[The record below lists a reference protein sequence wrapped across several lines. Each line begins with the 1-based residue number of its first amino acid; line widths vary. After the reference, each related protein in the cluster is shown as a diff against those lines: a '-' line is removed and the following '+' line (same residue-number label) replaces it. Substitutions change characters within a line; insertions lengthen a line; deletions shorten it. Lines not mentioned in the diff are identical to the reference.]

1 MKEITREDKIW
12 FAGEALVRS
21 CQPHCSRMGAKRIGI
36 LPLDETVKPSYPTVK
51 DGNVVR
57 KTYASV
63 RGRELDSRFKVLS
76 GKEANVSAQ
85 KTLDEIK
92 KARPM
97 LRFNRTIFDGTAS
110 EEECAEC
117 LEECFPN

>member
-1 MKEITREDKIW
+1 
-12 FAGEALVRS
+12 
-21 CQPHCSRMGAKRIGI
+21 MGAKRIGI

-63 RGRELDSRFKVLS
+63 RGRELDPRFKVLS

-85 KTLDEIK
+85 ETEDLGRDKEGQTDAPVEPHYI
-92 KARPM
+92 
-97 LRFNRTIFDGTAS
+97 
-110 EEECAEC
+110 
-117 LEECFPN
+117 